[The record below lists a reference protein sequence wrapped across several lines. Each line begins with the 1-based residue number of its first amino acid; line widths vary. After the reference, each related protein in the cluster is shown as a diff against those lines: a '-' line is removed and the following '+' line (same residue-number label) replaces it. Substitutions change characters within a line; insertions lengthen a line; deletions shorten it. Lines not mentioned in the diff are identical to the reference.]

1 MCKYGRVKGV
11 LLLFFSP
18 SIVEARKIYFNENK
32 RRQNLLCTIEK
43 DIAKL
48 DKILLLILLL

>member
-1 MCKYGRVKGV
+1 
-11 LLLFFSP
+11 
-18 SIVEARKIYFNENK
+18 VEARKIYFNENK

-48 DKILLLILLL
+48 DKILLLLL